1 MPSESGPADHTVFS
15 RIYRLDRRIRLFDLP
30 AILALPK
37 KPDVALC
44 PKGSKSGSRCHHAS
58 KQSNSARETGWMQD
72 VTHAPRLVTCR
83 ELKLRWPTR
92 SRKRGTNKSPKARS
106 FNGNRLCL
114 S

>member
-1 MPSESGPADHTVFS
+1 
-15 RIYRLDRRIRLFDLP
+15 
-30 AILALPK
+30 
-37 KPDVALC
+37 
-44 PKGSKSGSRCHHAS
+44 
-58 KQSNSARETGWMQD
+58 MQD
-72 VTHAPRLVTCR
+72 VTHAPRLITCR